1 MKFMHFATVSGIS
14 VHRRNF
20 LILTAVMTFTLSM
33 VRLGMELLQFISCYE
48 KKETRRR
55 GHSSKLSPKINW
67 KYFQDWSNWLEVPL
81 FTLSPI
87 FVVVPNTCLC
97 PSPWQW
103 QLGAVVLFL
112 AWINLLTFL
121 YKLPAFGLY
130 LLMMEQ
136 IIRKF
141 LRVMIIAFLFSLAFG
156 FAFYMAFY
164 EPDIL
169 VSFCRCRMKSIQSCL
184 SLCLCHTGITICKS
198 WFGYHC
204 NFLYDCW
211 WSG

>member
-1 MKFMHFATVSGIS
+1 MNELSWKQKATDVHVHVFVTVSGIS
-14 VHRRNF
+14 VHQRNF
-20 LILTAVMTFTLSM
+20 LVLTAVITFVLSL
-33 VRLGMELLQFISCYE
+33 VRLVMELIQFISCYE

-55 GHSSKLSPKINW
+55 GRRSKLSPKINW
-67 KYFQDWSNWLEVPL
+67 KYFRDWSNWLEVPL

-87 FVVVPNTCLC
+87 FVVVPNMCLC

-103 QLGAVVLFL
+103 QLGVVVVFL

-169 VSFCRCRMKSIQSCL
+169 VSFCRWSNEEHQS
-184 SLCLCHTGITICKS
+184 
-198 WFGYHC
+198 
-204 NFLYDCW
+204 
-211 WSG
+211 